1 MLYKIYGKTSKIWK
15 LVEEK
20 KNKKDYLQF
29 IKEAAALY
37 PNILVI
43 QHNERQQIDEVVAFQ
58 LQQEKLDFF
67 KIYVSTKKDWY
78 YLATIYQEKGLKKFI
93 SKINK
98 SLYDRIMV
106 IYHDATLNYDELY
119 MMQYLDS
126 GKRRIRKKDWKLKKV
141 SK

>member
-1 MLYKIYGKTSKIWK
+1 MAKESVNMLYKIYGKTSKIWK

-106 IYHDATLNYDELY
+106 IYHDATLNSEELY

-126 GKRRIRKKDWKLKKV
+126 GKRRIRKMD
-141 SK
+141 

>member
-106 IYHDATLNYDELY
+106 IYHDATLNSDELY

-126 GKRRIRKKDWKLKKV
+126 GKRRIRKKD
-141 SK
+141 

>member
-126 GKRRIRKKDWKLKKV
+126 GKRRIRKKD
-141 SK
+141 

>member
-1 MLYKIYGKTSKIWK
+1 MAKESVNMLYKIYGKTSKIWK

-106 IYHDATLNYDELY
+106 IYHDATLNSDELY

-126 GKRRIRKKDWKLKKV
+126 GKRRIRKKD
-141 SK
+141 